1 MAARTVDTV
10 RIPLTEDGFQLILDR
25 VNDIKDRQLPELRP
39 FLYGPDR
46 DETAVARFED
56 LLADLA
62 QWEGVL
68 ARVSVMPE
76 SSSTT
81 VVLGSRVRVQLAD
94 GTRTWVR
101 PVHPVEAALDDE
113 RISVDSPLGAAL
125 LGCRANDEVL
135 VAAPAGEWTCRI
147 LDVPRVRKSRQ
158 QK

>member
-1 MAARTVDTV
+1 MRTVDNT
-10 RIPLTEDGFQLILDR
+10 RIPLTQDGFQLILDR
-25 VNDIKDRQLPELRP
+25 VNDIKDRQLLELRP

-62 QWEGVL
+62 RWEGVL
-68 ARVSVMPE
+68 ARASVMPE
-76 SSSTT
+76 SSSST
-81 VVLGSRVRVQLAD
+81 VILGSRVRIQLAD

-125 LGCRANDEVL
+125 LGCRANDDVP
-135 VAAPAGEWTCRI
+135 VAAPAGEWTCRV
-147 LDVPRVRKSRQ
+147 LDVPRVRKSRRS
-158 QK
+158 K